1 MPATRNSKK
10 SNGVHEANP
19 YTLLSPRQRIKE
31 IKDLNFQPLHSLLR
45 KRNENKD
52 KNLDISY
59 GWDETSFYDN
69 EKLISSGKLV
79 HYEVDTEKH
88 MVRYKKQVLPFTY
101 IKYKDFII
109 SFNRFNINIESSIDI
124 NNLLDIGSQE
134 TNDELTETNDEFT
147 ETNDEFTE
155 SNDEFTESN
164 DELTESNDKEP
175 ESNIDN
181 YVLQHQSPLQG
192 QTPQIY
198 HQFQFQQQQQQFYQ
212 HSFIQ
217 NIVRNEIHTTLLP
230 WIKEYIDFEINKL
243 NS

>member
-10 SNGVHEANP
+10 SNGFHEAKP

-134 TNDELTETNDEFT
+134 TNDKLPEQ
-147 ETNDEFTE
+147 NDEFTE
-155 SNDEFTESN
+155 SNDEESESN
-164 DELTESNDKEP
+164 DEVPKPNT
-175 ESNIDN
+175 DN
-181 YVLQHQSPLQG
+181 YVLQHQLPLQG

>member
-10 SNGVHEANP
+10 SNGFHEANP

-134 TNDELTETNDEFT
+134 TNDKLPEQ
-147 ETNDEFTE
+147 NDEFTE
-155 SNDEFTESN
+155 SNDEESESN
-164 DELTESNDKEP
+164 DEVPKPNT
-175 ESNIDN
+175 DN
-181 YVLQHQSPLQG
+181 YVLQHQPPLQG

-198 HQFQFQQQQQQFYQ
+198 HQFQFQQQQQFYQ

-217 NIVRNEIHTTLLP
+217 NIVRNEIHTILLP